1 MAGDGE
7 TSGWLKG
14 AVWALGL
21 GLPLIVTGLGAWL
34 LVARNDSLNRD
45 TSLERRVRVL
55 EERVNQLAADMS
67 AHDRSD
73 QSESRLADA
82 WRQRIL
88 NNEQRVSTIMIDVA
102 HCVDFKERCAVLGN
116 RVDSFRRRLDEATDK
131 IRELDAGVKAL
142 GSGRHR

>member
-7 TSGWLKG
+7 ASGWLKG

-34 LVARNDSLNRD
+34 LVARNDSLSRD
-45 TSLERRVRVL
+45 ASLERRVDII
-55 EERVNQLAADMS
+55 EQRVNQLTAAMS
-67 AHDRSD
+67 AQDRSD
-73 QSESRLADA
+73 QSETRLADA

-88 NNEQRVSTIMIDVA
+88 NNEQRLTTITIDVA
-102 HCVDFKERCAVLGN
+102 HCSDFKERCTVLGR
-116 RVDSFRRRLDEATDK
+116 RVDKLRRDLDEVTDK
-131 IRELDAGVKAL
+131 VREVDAGVKAL